1 MILPHIHIL
10 MHPFKN
16 GIWSIFI
23 TFVSKKHGETQIH
36 FDQNTL
42 IQEGFWMH
50 TSLHICKASLFS
62 LWCWS
67 ELWKLIQIFAEHE
80 DCFEK
85 SMDLTI
91 GRPKCGESAYLY
103 CFLCKNLE
111 AYMFSH
117 MYMLIKWSSR
127 FLKQNHN
134 CFLLSLLF
142 FLLLNIHSITTE
154 SSLDGLVA
162 LVHIS
167 KAIVGMMNMKTCQ
180 MELIAGVYGTPILT
194 AIMSVL
200 KEIALKLLL
209 LLA

>member
-1 MILPHIHIL
+1 
-10 MHPFKN
+10 
-16 GIWSIFI
+16 
-23 TFVSKKHGETQIH
+23 
-36 FDQNTL
+36 
-42 IQEGFWMH
+42 
-50 TSLHICKASLFS
+50 
-62 LWCWS
+62 
-67 ELWKLIQIFAEHE
+67 
-80 DCFEK
+80 
-85 SMDLTI
+85 MDLTI
-91 GRPKCGESAYLY
+91 GRPKCGESEYLY
-103 CFLCKNLE
+103 CFLYVNLE

-117 MYMLIKWSSR
+117 MYMLIKRSSR

-167 KAIVGMMNMKTCQ
+167 KAIVRMMNMKTCQ